1 MMDEKLRLKIKKA
14 LIKGDLTPAQLSRV
28 LTFRTK
34 KNLQKFIDTING
46 MYSHDE
52 IMPYTD
58 YTGEKYL
65 VLRK

>member
-14 LIKGDLTPAQLSRV
+14 LLKGDLTPAQLSRV

-34 KNLQKFIDTING
+34 KSMQKFIDTVNA
-46 MYSHDE
+46 MYSRDE

-58 YTGEKYL
+58 YQGEKYL